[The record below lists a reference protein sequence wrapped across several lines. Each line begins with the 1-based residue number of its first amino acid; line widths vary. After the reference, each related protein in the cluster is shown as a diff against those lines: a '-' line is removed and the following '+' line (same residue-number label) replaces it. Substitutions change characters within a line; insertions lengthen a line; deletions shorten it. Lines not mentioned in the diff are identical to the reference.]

1 MGGVPVW
8 SIAVVIIA
16 VWPWLNDILFTPT
29 YRVHKTGAVVI
40 TGASSGIG
48 LHAALTLDSLGF
60 TVFPGVRKEA
70 DAKSLKEMSPSL
82 RPILID
88 TTDSQS
94 CERAAKEVES
104 FLLESGQGLVGVV
117 NNAGISRRI
126 PMELEN
132 IDAVSQM
139 MDVNVVGVFRSTL
152 PFLPLLREHKG
163 RIVSTGSVAGLIATA
178 GSATYSA
185 SKFAVEGI
193 TDSLRLEMAPFGVSV
208 SIVEPAYVKS
218 KIASKQVGANAP
230 ILKSPA
236 GDNAKALYVDFLSKQ
251 DKKRIKAEEKAS
263 TTSSSTTPAIVHALT
278 SPKPKTRYIVANYFG
293 LPAWILGWVHYAL
306 PDRVED
312 ALVTLISSR

>member
-1 MGGVPVW
+1 MNYTLL
-8 SIAVVIIA
+8 SLAVLFLA
-16 VWPWLNDILFTPT
+16 SWPYINDLLFTPT
-29 YRVHKTGAVVI
+29 FKVHETGAVVI

-48 LHAALTLDSLGF
+48 LDAALELDKLGY
-60 TVFPGVRKEA
+60 TVFPGVRKDA
-70 DAKSLKEMSPSL
+70 DAKALKEMSSTL
-82 RPILID
+82 RPLMID
-88 TTDSQS
+88 TTDSKS
-94 CERAAKEVES
+94 CEKAAKLVES
-104 FLLESGQGLVGVV
+104 WLLETKQGLVGVV

-126 PMELEN
+126 PLELEN
-132 IDAVSQM
+132 IEAVSQM

-152 PFLPLLREHKG
+152 PFLPLLREHQG

-185 SKFAVEGI
+185 SKYAVEGI

-208 SIVEPAYVKS
+208 SVVEPAYVKS
-218 KIASKQVGANAP
+218 KIASKQVGENAP

-236 GDNAKALYVDFLSKQ
+236 EEDAKALYNDFLSKQ

-263 TTSSSTTPAIVHALT
+263 TTSESTTPAIVHALT

-293 LPAWILGWVHYAL
+293 LPAWILGWVHYVL

-312 ALVTLISSR
+312 LLITTISSR